1 MVILNKEQVNILEK
15 VFKIL
20 FENYKKDNNFE
31 LDEDKIIINEKSFI
45 NYMNYI
51 LKNKLNFNE
60 RNIILSIAND
70 NNINKKRI
78 GLNKIDQKNLLN
90 KCKKI

>member
-1 MVILNKEQVNILEK
+1 
-15 VFKIL
+15 
-20 FENYKKDNNFE
+20 
-31 LDEDKIIINEKSFI
+31 
-45 NYMNYI
+45 MNYI

-60 RNIILSIAND
+60 RNIFLSIAND

-78 GLNKIDQKNLLN
+78 GLKKIDQRNLLN

>member
-1 MVILNKEQVNILEK
+1 
-15 VFKIL
+15 
-20 FENYKKDNNFE
+20 
-31 LDEDKIIINEKSFI
+31 
-45 NYMNYI
+45 MNYI

-70 NNINKKRI
+70 NIINKKRI

>member
-1 MVILNKEQVNILEK
+1 
-15 VFKIL
+15 
-20 FENYKKDNNFE
+20 
-31 LDEDKIIINEKSFI
+31 
-45 NYMNYI
+45 MNYI